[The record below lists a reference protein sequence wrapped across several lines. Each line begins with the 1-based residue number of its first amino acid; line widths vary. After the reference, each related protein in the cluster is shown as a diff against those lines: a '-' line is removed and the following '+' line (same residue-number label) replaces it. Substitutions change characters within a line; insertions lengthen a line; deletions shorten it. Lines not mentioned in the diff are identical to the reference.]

1 MRVRLFW
8 CVALAVLPLAVT
20 ITGSGFDAIKQVA
33 IIVSVP
39 FIVIIVGMALGL
51 FKWLKEDSLNGVHDR
66 NLKLQ
71 KEELMQAQEVV
82 ATEEKAVE

>member
-1 MRVRLFW
+1 MI
-8 CVALAVLPLAVT
+8 PLAVT

-39 FIVIIVGMALGL
+39 FIVIIAGMALGL

-66 NLKLQ
+66 NLEIQREEMLQ
-71 KEELMQAQEVV
+71 DRGMAATTEN
-82 ATEEKAVE
+82 ATE